1 MTPAERAELVAAILG
16 AVSAVERLGMAL
28 VSALGGEPV
37 ATDMG
42 NPTSPVSPLPTPPE
56 DAEPLVRWTDE
67 RAALVVQ
74 MSQDGAKPKEI
85 LPVLNEMPGI
95 EVFSFHLYA
104 FLAKRGLSAPQ
115 AGRERKP
122 PRVALPSGEV
132 SPAQAEPERAYH
144 RSPRWT
150 DERRRL
156 LDRMTDEGC
165 DRDAIH
171 AALNELDGP
180 EVTKAHLAAFLQG
193 KRRWTPEP
201 NPVCEISPEAPEP
214 AVTAAPIPGEISP
227 APAPAR
233 PSALNIYAGMAERQ
247 AVEAAR
253 CPMTWEGVVE
263 WGKGNSVPLQG
274 HARQFLSAVNAK
286 RAEFGLPAFQLVKPR
301 GPHEAMP
308 ALVIR
313 DKDVRA

>member
-28 VSALGGEPV
+28 VSILGSEP
-37 ATDMG
+37 AEPAIG
-42 NPTSPVSPLPTPPE
+42 APPLPTHPE
-56 DAEPLVRWTDE
+56 GAGPFVRWTDE
-67 RAALVVQ
+67 RADLAIQ
-74 MSQDGAKPKEI
+74 MSQDGAKPKDI

-132 SPAQAEPERAYH
+132 SPDQAEPERAYH

-150 DERRRL
+150 DERRQL
-156 LDRMTDEGC
+156 LDRMTDDGC
-165 DRDAIH
+165 VRDAIL

-193 KRRWTPEP
+193 KRRWTPSADTAG
-201 NPVCEISPEAPEP
+201 EISPEAPQP
-214 AVTAAPIPGEISP
+214 AVTAEPAPCEISP
-227 APAPAR
+227 PR

-247 AVEAAR
+247 AAEATR
-253 CPMTWEGVVE
+253 CPMTWDGVVE
-263 WGKGNSVPLQG
+263 WGLANGVPIKGDT
-274 HARQFLSAVNAK
+274 RQFLSAVNAK

-301 GPHEAMP
+301 GPHEVMP
-308 ALVIR
+308 RLSVS
-313 DKDVRA
+313 KGGEVRA